1 MALSSPTWTIS
12 TLVAFYIIFPFLLP
26 TLQTLSTR
34 TLYMLIILM
43 YQVQSLPYILAVH
56 LVLNGKL
63 ETYLTHHPL
72 YRLPLFIMG
81 ISAALIHLRGDIYS
95 SNYQGLLH
103 DGFPWKLQA
112 PSSTS
117 INAKDN
123 QKWA

>member
-72 YRLPLFIMG
+72 YRLPLYIMG
-81 ISAALIHLRGDIYS
+81 MSAALIQLRGEIYS
-95 SNYQGLLH
+95 FKLEGFLH
-103 DGFPWKLQA
+103 DVFPWRF
-112 PSSTS
+112 PSAS
-117 INAKDN
+117 
-123 QKWA
+123 